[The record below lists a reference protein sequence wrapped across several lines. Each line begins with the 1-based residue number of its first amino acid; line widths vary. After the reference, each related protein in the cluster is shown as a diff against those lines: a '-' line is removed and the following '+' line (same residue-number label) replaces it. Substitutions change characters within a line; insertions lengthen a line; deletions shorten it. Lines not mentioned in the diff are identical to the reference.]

1 MSHKPKLWTK
11 DFVIVSLTNFFV
23 FLTFYVLMVT
33 LTVYTMEEFH
43 TSASIAGL
51 ASSIFVLGAVLIR
64 PIAGKTM
71 NKIGQKKMLVA
82 ALILFFAAS
91 VLYFQVDSL
100 TLLFINRLIHGLAFG
115 VATTATGTIAAE
127 IIPNE
132 RRGEGTGYYSM
143 STNMAMAI
151 GPFIGLFITQHFNY
165 AFIFVAATIF
175 ATAGLV
181 ATLFLKVPK
190 SEYQPEPV
198 KGFRFSDYFEKSALS
213 ISLLVG
219 LSGFVYSSILS
230 FLTGF
235 AQEIN
240 LVSAASFFFVMFA
253 VFLLASRPFTGR
265 WFDQFGENAVIYPSI
280 LLFASGMLLLSQAQM
295 GIMLLAAGAIIG
307 IGYGTFQSSTQAI
320 VVKRAPH
327 HRIGLATSTYF
338 SFYDFGIGVGPF
350 ILGLALPWIGYRGMY
365 VTMAIL
371 AFLFLVIYYIVHG
384 KQAREQH
391 KNFLKSHV

>member
-1 MSHKPKLWTK
+1 M
-11 DFVIVSLTNFFV
+11 VSLTNFFV

-338 SFYDFGIGVGPF
+338 SFYDFGIGLGPF